1 MTRAEIATMIA
12 GIGLP
17 YAYDHFTKDEAPGG
31 PPFICFLYPNAADF
45 FADDGN
51 YQPITYLTLEL
62 YTDAPDFEKEAA
74 VEAAL
79 TGAGL
84 TWAKNGPAYIEL
96 ERMYQTTWEVMVL
109 LTEAAPTPPDGGQ
122 DNDTEVITDAE

>member
-1 MTRAEIATMIA
+1 MIE

-17 YAYDHFTKDEAPGG
+17 YAYDHFKKDEAPGG
-31 PPFICFLYPNAADF
+31 PPFICFLYSDSADF

-62 YTDAPDFEKEAA
+62 YTDEPDFEKESA

-84 TWAKNGPAYIEL
+84 TWAKNGPNCIEQ
-96 ERMYQTTWEVMVL
+96 ERMYKTTWEVMVL

>member
-1 MTRAEIATMIA
+1 MTRAKIATMIA

-62 YTDAPDFEKEAA
+62 YTDAPDFEKESA
-74 VEAAL
+74 VETAL

-84 TWAKNGPAYIEL
+84 SWAKSGPAYIEL

-109 LTEAAPTPPDGGQ
+109 LTEAAPTPSTGGQ
-122 DNDTEVITDAE
+122 DNDTEVITHAE